1 MVWNIAFYKRGG
13 FDRGDGDTFML
24 IFFFISSY
32 YFDPCDLYFFPVLP
46 LFVSVH
52 VYLILMQREKRFRC
66 RIAYV
71 IIPIVQL
78 KINVSMVIAL
88 AALGYPCMWGWI

>member
-1 MVWNIAFYKRGG
+1 MVWNVAFYKRGG

-52 VYLILMQREKRFRC
+52 VDLTLMQREKE
-66 RIAYV
+66 
-71 IIPIVQL
+71 IPLSYRLRDIPLVQL

>member
-1 MVWNIAFYKRGG
+1 MVWNVAFYKRGG

-24 IFFFISSY
+24 FFFFSFRHIISILVIFPGSSPLRFCPRLSNSHATRKEIPLSY
-32 YFDPCDLYFFPVLP
+32 HLRD
-46 LFVSVH
+46 
-52 VYLILMQREKRFRC
+52 
-66 RIAYV
+66 
-71 IIPIVQL
+71 IPIVQL